1 MNHIDALRKVVT
13 HNISRLNA
21 TMDYDRVTDSIIVL
35 ANTIAN
41 SETDEN
47 TWYLGECDEFT
58 LDSLLV
64 GAYWHYTE
72 WHGRAQTSGQSS
84 KGYVALSTLC
94 QVFDPGMSSLDDES
108 GEKYVYDLLAEMATR
123 D

>member
-1 MNHIDALRKVVT
+1 MNHINALRKVVT
-13 HNISRLNA
+13 NNISRLGA
-21 TMDYDRVTDSIIVL
+21 TMDYDRITDSIIVL

-72 WHGRAQTSGQSS
+72 WHGGQDSRE
-84 KGYVALSTLC
+84 YAALCALG
-94 QVFDPGMSSLDDES
+94 QIFNPGMSSLDDES
-108 GEKYVYDLLAEMATR
+108 SEKYVYDLLAEMATR